1 MNSNWLSG
9 DWPGGFVAFDFLN
22 FDVEFVE
29 PLRFAIAQLD
39 GLRFQQSTSPNHSA
53 RAISKANAR
62 LPVLGAK
69 APLLSFAFESSKR
82 LPNKAV
88 GFLSQYGQTKQFSLI
103 VEPSD
108 EHSDRV
114 KNLISRAISMA
125 PTYGYRFTESETSF
139 PEFHVGGIGFGSD
152 RRRHEKRI
160 TSLSAWSHGKNTP
173 PPHSPFEL
181 GMLRDVYGVNWIN
194 DSHLQ
199 AKVGST
205 TLMERIKLDPRFGSL
220 SACSPKLFRWNID
233 VANLAFVRERLK
245 GSVLFGLDEFVWH
258 VPHDKDLPG
267 DQPANEF
274 HATRN

>member
-1 MNSNWLSG
+1 MNSEWSGGNW
-9 DWPGGFVAFDFLN
+9 PNGFIAFNFLN

-39 GLRFQQSTSPNHSA
+39 GLRFLQSISPNHSA
-53 RAISKANAR
+53 RAISKANVRIPLQFAT
-62 LPVLGAK
+62 K
-69 APLLSFAFESSKR
+69 PLLSFSFESSKR
-82 LPNKAV
+82 LQRRTV

-114 KNLISRAISMA
+114 KNLIGRAISMA
-125 PTYGYRFTESETSF
+125 PTYGYRFTESETSY

-160 TSLSAWSHGKNTP
+160 TSLSAWSHGKNTQ
-173 PPHSPFEL
+173 PPHSPFEI
-181 GMLRDVYGVNWIN
+181 GMLRDVYEVNWIN

-205 TLMERIKLDPRFGSL
+205 TLMERIKIDPRFGSL
-220 SACSPKLFRWNID
+220 SASSSKLFRWNID
-233 VANLAFVRERLK
+233 LVNLAFVRERLK
-245 GSVLFGLDEFVWH
+245 GSVLFGLDEFVWQ
-258 VPHDKDLPG
+258 VPRDKDLPG